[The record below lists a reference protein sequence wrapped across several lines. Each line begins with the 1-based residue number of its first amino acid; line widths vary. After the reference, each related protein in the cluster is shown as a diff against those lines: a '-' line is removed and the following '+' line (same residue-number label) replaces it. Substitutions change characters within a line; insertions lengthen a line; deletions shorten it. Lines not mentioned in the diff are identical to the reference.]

1 MQKRVRQNLLSG
13 ELQMSGLGFGAE
25 GGFSI
30 QKNDYVPPVPGTE
43 Y

>member
-1 MQKRVRQNLLSG
+1 MMVLKVLSG

-30 QKNDYVPPVPGTE
+30 QSDYVPPCTE